1 MAKLTLS
8 VDGVLGELSNFDEK
22 DARCLAT
29 IAQILRS
36 DEIEM
41 RHEDVR
47 VCSSRRARTRRLAAA
62 TSSSRTMYTLVGL
75 FRANRKHCGSEA
87 PHRSSELASAT
98 SRCSRSSSNHT
109 EDTDPG

>member
-36 DEIEM
+36 DEILEGD
-41 RHEDVR
+41 RKIHG
-47 VCSSRRARTRRLAAA
+47 
-62 TSSSRTMYTLVGL
+62 TLPEKGY
-75 FRANRKHCGSEA
+75 
-87 PHRSSELASAT
+87 
-98 SRCSRSSSNHT
+98 
-109 EDTDPG
+109 